1 MKYIITESQ
10 YNKAIGK
17 FISQQFKGYEVAKSP
32 VHPKSTYWIK
42 DGVVIAEINGGRY
55 FWVHKDIWDIISDM
69 FSLGPSSVESVV
81 SNWLEEHYGLDLI
94 PDRAWPA
101 TIDVWRHIK
110 TLKN

>member
-17 FISQQFKGYEVAKSP
+17 FISQQFRGYEVATSP
-32 VHPKSTYWIK
+32 AHPKSIYWIK
-42 DGVVIAEINGGRY
+42 DGVVIAEINGERY
-55 FWVHKDIWDIISDM
+55 FWVHKDIWDTISDM
-69 FSLGPSSVESVV
+69 FSLGPSSTGYVISD
-81 SNWLEEHYGLDLI
+81 WLEKHYGLVLI
-94 PDRAWPA
+94 PDKAWPA